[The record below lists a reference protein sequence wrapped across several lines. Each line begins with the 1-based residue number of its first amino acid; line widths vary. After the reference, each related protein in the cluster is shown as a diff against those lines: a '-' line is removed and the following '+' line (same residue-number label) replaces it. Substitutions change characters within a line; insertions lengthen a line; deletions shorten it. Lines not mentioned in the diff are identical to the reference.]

1 MINRTR
7 GSSRQLLWAMS
18 LSLGMLLSAC
28 SWVPKGASQLDVG
41 IEDRGVASWYGES
54 FHGKQAANGELFDM
68 KALTA
73 AHRTLPLGSVV
84 RVVNLAN
91 GKHLHVRITDR
102 GPYVNGRILDLS
114 RGAAA
119 RLGMVE
125 GGLSVVRV
133 QLVGE
138 RRPVALLSS
147 EAMGTVSVALI
158 LGLEQAPSGATEPIP
173 SAWGKS
179 DPLLVYPLQLPP
191 GDIWIQQRARRLTGM
206 QAADQPTVPKLQQSF
221 STSNVWKEPTIV
233 VGDEPQPGDVS
244 GGPVWVPTGASH
256 LDVGIQDRGV
266 ASWYGESFHGNRQLM
281 GSCSIWWN

>member
-7 GSSRQLLWAMS
+7 ECSRQLLWTMS

-54 FHGKQAANGELFDM
+54 FHGKQAANGKLFDM

-84 RVVNLAN
+84 RVANLAN
-91 GKHLHVRITDR
+91 GKHIHVQITDR

-119 RLGMVE
+119 RLGMVA

-147 EAMGTVSVALI
+147 EARESVSVALI
-158 LGLEQAPSGATEPIP
+158 LGLEHVPSGASGSIP
-173 SAWGKS
+173 SDWGKS
-179 DPLLVYPLQLPP
+179 DPLMVYPLRLPP

-206 QAADQPTVPKLQQSF
+206 QAVDHTDHTEVTTVVF
-221 STSNVWKEPTIV
+221 T
-233 VGDEPQPGDVS
+233 
-244 GGPVWVPTGASH
+244 
-256 LDVGIQDRGV
+256 
-266 ASWYGESFHGNRQLM
+266 
-281 GSCSIWWN
+281 

>member
-1 MINRTR
+1 MTRRTH

-68 KALTA
+68 EALTA

-91 GKHLHVRITDR
+91 GKYLHVRITDR
-102 GPYVNGRILDLS
+102 GPYVNNRILDLS

-119 RLGMVE
+119 RLGMME
-125 GGLSVVRV
+125 GGLSHVRV

-138 RRPVALLSS
+138 RRPAALLSS
-147 EAMGTVSVALI
+147 EAMETASVALI
-158 LGLEQAPSGATEPIP
+158 LGLEQTPSGTTEPLP
-173 SAWGKS
+173 STWEKP
-179 DPLLVYPLQLPP
+179 DPLMTYPRRLPP
-191 GDIWIQQRARRLTGM
+191 GDIWIQQRTRRLTGM
-206 QAADQPTVPKLQQSF
+206 QAADHTDRTEVATVVF
-221 STSNVWKEPTIV
+221 T
-233 VGDEPQPGDVS
+233 
-244 GGPVWVPTGASH
+244 
-256 LDVGIQDRGV
+256 
-266 ASWYGESFHGNRQLM
+266 
-281 GSCSIWWN
+281 